1 MLYYK
6 RQEGW
11 ETLKDHPIDRAGDLK
26 HRPISGGAPKNAF
39 FISMQNSFKQ
49 NVRQQL
55 LVAAQE
61 YFVLLNKTVII
72 ESNDF
77 ESQKKYIIK
86 FNKSNFLHLTGV
98 ISNLKAS
105 VFFDKCHDSSITL
118 DDFNYDEIKN
128 KTNIKNKLR
137 CLATISSMFDNELF
151 AQEQFVKNRII
162 CKIATSD
169 GSCTIGFSGGIH
181 CVYPKTVLNKNRLDE
196 SKPIIKVTPILIS

>member
-1 MLYYK
+1 MAH
-6 RQEGW
+6 
-11 ETLKDHPIDRAGDLK
+11 LKTP
-26 HRPISGGAPKNAF
+26 F

-61 YFVLLNKTVII
+61 YFALLNKTITI

-77 ESQKKYIIK
+77 EFQKKYIIK

-98 ISNLKAS
+98 ISSLKAAD
-105 VFFDKCHDSSITL
+105 FFDKCYDSSIAI
-118 DDFNYDEIKN
+118 DEFDYNEIKN

-137 CLATISSMFDNELF
+137 CLATISSLFDKELF
-151 AQEQFVKNRII
+151 AQEQFVKNRVI

-169 GSCTIGFSGGIH
+169 GSCTIGFSGGIR

-196 SKPIIKVTPILIS
+196 NKPIIKVTPIVR

>member
-1 MLYYK
+1 MIYYK
-6 RQEGW
+6 CQEGW

-39 FISMQNSFKQ
+39 FISMQNSFKE
-49 NVRQQL
+49 NARQQL

-61 YFVLLNKTVII
+61 YFALLNKTITI

-77 ESQKKYIIK
+77 EFQKKYIIK

-98 ISNLKAS
+98 ISNLKAAD
-105 VFFDKCHDSSITL
+105 FFEKCYNSSISI
-118 DDFNYDEIKN
+118 DDFDYDEVKN

-137 CLATISSMFDNELF
+137 CLATISTMFNKELF
-151 AQEQFVKNRII
+151 AQEHFEKNRVI

-169 GSCTIGFSGGIH
+169 GSYTIGFIGGVH
-181 CVYPKTVLNKNRLDE
+181 CVYPKTVLNKNRLNE
-196 SKPIIKVTPILIS
+196 SKPIIKVIPIVK

>member
-1 MLYYK
+1 MIYYK
-6 RQEGW
+6 CQEGW

-39 FISMQNSFKQ
+39 FISMQNSFKE

-61 YFVLLNKTVII
+61 YFALLKKTITI

-77 ESQKKYIIK
+77 EFQKKYIIK

-98 ISNLKAS
+98 ISSLKAAD
-105 VFFDKCHDSSITL
+105 FFDKCYDSSIAI
-118 DDFNYDEIKN
+118 DEFEYNEIKN

-137 CLATISSMFDNELF
+137 CLVTISSLFDKELF
-151 AQEQFVKNRII
+151 AQEQFVKNRVI

-169 GSCTIGFSGGIH
+169 GSCTIGFSGGTH

-196 SKPIIKVTPILIS
+196 NKPIIKVTPIVR